1 MTREP
6 GRTCLGCRRVLP
18 RRALVRLVRGANGV
32 VVVDPLGTAAGRGAW
47 VCADEACLTRAV
59 ERRRLSHA
67 FAKPCEAHGDIFE
80 AVRAAGRR
88 GAAGR
93 AAAGTGAGAAPS
105 EASVEETGRAVEI
118 VRGR

>member
-32 VVVDPLGTAAGRGAW
+32 VVVDPLGTTAGRGAW
-47 VCADEACLTRAV
+47 VCADEACLARAV

-67 FAKPCEAHGDIFE
+67 FGKPCEAHGDIFE

-88 GAAGR
+88 GA
-93 AAAGTGAGAAPS
+93 GAPPS